1 MPFCFDSL
9 LFIEVA
15 SIVENKVDK
24 VAIFMKSNEN
34 DDILLFDVM
43 HGWSPIFNHD
53 TFPVYK
59 LGSFFPYIKISFLES
74 EWFSAFLWIFL
85 FFVGSQIKDH
95 LVLSL
100 NIFPD
105 VSHDAKLFKV
115 LRETENFTIIIL
127 STFEEQA
134 HLVYSTFFDKK

>member
-53 TFPVYK
+53 TFSVY
-59 LGSFFPYIKISFLES
+59 
-74 EWFSAFLWIFL
+74 
-85 FFVGSQIKDH
+85 
-95 LVLSL
+95 
-100 NIFPD
+100 
-105 VSHDAKLFKV
+105 
-115 LRETENFTIIIL
+115 
-127 STFEEQA
+127 
-134 HLVYSTFFDKK
+134 